1 MICALA
7 FVPLQDV
14 VIAFDTLCIH
24 CGANGNE
31 QVILQYFLRNYIGN
45 LRAGVR
51 MAPSFPQDLWNVHDR
66 VMNGL
71 PRTTNAVE
79 GWHHSFKRSVGQCHA
94 TIWKF
99 VDCLKREHASM
110 HLKIAQD
117 IAGVVQPPQS
127 RRYRDLNARIL
138 TVTRDYANRNTVD
151 FLRAISYMIA

>member
-1 MICALA
+1 MSGCFFHLSQNIYRKLQENHLSDLYSIDNIFRENIRMIYALA

-31 QVILQYFLRNYIGN
+31 QVILQYFELNDIGN

-51 MAPSFPQDLWNVHDR
+51 MTPSFPHELWNVHDR

-79 GWHHSFKRSVGQCHA
+79 G
-94 TIWKF
+94 
-99 VDCLKREHASM
+99 
-110 HLKIAQD
+110 
-117 IAGVVQPPQS
+117 
-127 RRYRDLNARIL
+127 
-138 TVTRDYANRNTVD
+138 
-151 FLRAISYMIA
+151 